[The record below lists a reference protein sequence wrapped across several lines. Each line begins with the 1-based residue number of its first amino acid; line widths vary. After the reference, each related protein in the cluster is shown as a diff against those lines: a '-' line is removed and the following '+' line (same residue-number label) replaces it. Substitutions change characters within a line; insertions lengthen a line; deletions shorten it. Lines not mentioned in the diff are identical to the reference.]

1 MTKRNKI
8 VLLSSIFLALCV
20 IATVILNLKLTARNN
35 AINTES
41 LILTGIIIFIGII
54 SIPVVYFSKV
64 RKSKFERILD
74 REYFKKYEIVKD
86 AVLNSQLS
94 NISKKEIIEDV
105 LDILISAQKSGK
117 SAEKAV
123 EDPETFS
130 REILLAYARPGRLPI
145 LSIIDGILYFIFFV
159 IGASLFLWF
168 EQIETSLFNTGIDIG
183 MLVFFFI
190 ISFILV
196 PVIKKLASTQN
207 YWIFIIPLAFGIIFV
222 ILAEIAR
229 RFFYDYEIIRLLLDG
244 TVRMIPNIFILA
256 LYAVLIPALIISK
269 LYLRKRLLKITG

>member
-8 VLLSSIFLALCV
+8 VLFSSIFLALCV

-41 LILTGIIIFIGII
+41 LILTGIIIFLAII
-54 SIPVVYFSKV
+54 SIPVVYFLKV

-74 REYFKKYEIVKD
+74 SNYFQKYEIVKD
-86 AVLNSQLS
+86 AILNSQLS
-94 NISKKEIIEDV
+94 NTSKKEIIEDV

-117 SAEKAV
+117 SPEEAV
-123 EDPETFS
+123 EDPQSFS
-130 REILLAYARPGRLPI
+130 REILLAYARPGRLPV
-145 LSIIDGILYFIFFV
+145 LSIIDGTMYFIFFV

-168 EQIETSLFNTGIDIG
+168 EQIETSLFNTGIDIS
-183 MLVFFFI
+183 MLIFIFI

-207 YWIFIIPLAFGIIFV
+207 HWIFIMPLAFGIIFV
-222 ILAEIAR
+222 ILAEI
-229 RFFYDYEIIRLLLDG
+229 FW
-244 TVRMIPNIFILA
+244 
-256 LYAVLIPALIISK
+256 
-269 LYLRKRLLKITG
+269 